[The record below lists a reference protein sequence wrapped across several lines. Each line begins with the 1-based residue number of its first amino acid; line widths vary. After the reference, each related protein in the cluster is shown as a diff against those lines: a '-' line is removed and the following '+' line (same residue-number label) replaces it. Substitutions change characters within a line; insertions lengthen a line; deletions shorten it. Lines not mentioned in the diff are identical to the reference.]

1 VGRMRILATGF
12 VALLLLTTCGGS
24 VAPQTAAPV
33 SSYSYSVIHRYPHD
47 TGAFTEGLLIDPD
60 TSTLYESTGLN
71 GESSL
76 RREDLATG
84 QTLARVDIPAE
95 YFAEG
100 LTLFRGKLYQLT
112 WQSHTGFIYDTGCF
126 CQTGAFTYDNEGWG
140 LAHDDTALIMS
151 DGTEHIRFLDP
162 DSLAMTRVITVTDG
176 GRPVTLLNE
185 LEYVRGEIYANV
197 WMTDRIARIDPA
209 TGTVRGWIDL
219 TGLLSPTERGPS
231 SDNVLN
237 GIAYDAAS
245 DRLFVTGKRWPA
257 LFEIRVVS
265 PT

>member
-1 VGRMRILATGF
+1 MGRMRTLTTGL

-33 SSYSYSVIHRYPHD
+33 SSYTVIHRYPHATD
-47 TGAFTEGLLIDPD
+47 AFTEGLLIDAD
-60 TSTLYESTGLN
+60 NATLYESTGLN

-84 QTLARVDIPAE
+84 QVLARVDIPAQ

-100 LTLFRGKLYQLT
+100 LTLFHGKLYQLT
-112 WQSHTGFIYDTGCF
+112 WQSHTGFIYDAGCF
-126 CQTGAFTYDNEGWG
+126 CQTGKFAYDTEGWG
-140 LAHDDTALIMS
+140 LANDDTALIMS
-151 DGTEHIRFLDP
+151 DGTERIRFLDP
-162 DSLAMTRVITVTDG
+162 DSLAVTRVITVTDG
-176 GRPVTLLNE
+176 GQPVEMLNE

-209 TGTVRGWIDL
+209 TGIVRGWIDL
-219 TGLLSPTERGPS
+219 TGLLPEAERGPS
-231 SDNVLN
+231 PDNVLN

-257 LFEIRVVS
+257 LFEIRIT
-265 PT
+265 PPA